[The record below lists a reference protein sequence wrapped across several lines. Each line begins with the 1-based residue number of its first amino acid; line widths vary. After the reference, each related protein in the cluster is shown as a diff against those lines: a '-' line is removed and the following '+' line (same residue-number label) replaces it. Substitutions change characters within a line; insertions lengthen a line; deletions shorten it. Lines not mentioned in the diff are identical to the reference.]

1 MDKKLDL
8 ILNELAGVIDDIKF
22 LKDNQLELKT
32 IITSIKEAQEMTNA
46 KMSALESIQE
56 RQQLLIET
64 LSYRSIQQE
73 TDIKDMKR
81 IIQNQ

>member
-8 ILNELAGVIDDIKF
+8 ILNEIAGVRNDMKV
-22 LKDNQLELKT
+22 LKENQLELKT
-32 IITSIKEAQEMTNA
+32 IVTSMKEAQEISNA
-46 KMSALESIQE
+46 KTSAIESIQE

-73 TDIKDMKR
+73 TELKEMKR
-81 IIQNQ
+81 IIQNL

>member
-8 ILNELAGVIDDIKF
+8 ILNEIAGVRNDMKV
-22 LKDNQLELKT
+22 LKENQLELKT
-32 IITSIKEAQEMTNA
+32 IVTSIKEAQEISNA
-46 KMSALESIQE
+46 KTSALESIQE

-73 TDIKDMKR
+73 TELKEMKR
-81 IIQNQ
+81 IIQNL